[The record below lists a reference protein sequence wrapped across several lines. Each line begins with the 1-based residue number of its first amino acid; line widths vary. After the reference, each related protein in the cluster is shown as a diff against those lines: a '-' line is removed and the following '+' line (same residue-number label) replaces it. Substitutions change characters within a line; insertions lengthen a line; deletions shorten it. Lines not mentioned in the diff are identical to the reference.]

1 MISLETPAALL
12 LFFTV
17 PPLVYLLHFRRHR
30 GGSLLFSYRVWRK
43 NGFNPKITIGRLGF
57 LLTRFIFWI
66 GFIFLILA
74 AADPVTVKRERVYL
88 TRGIDIFIVL
98 DESPSML
105 AQDMGSIHRFDAAKQ
120 VIRQFVQGRAND
132 PIGLIGFSDE
142 AVLRVP
148 PTVDYDRL
156 LDSLDFLEIAGL
168 GDGTAIGMG
177 VSLAGYHLSSS
188 EAPGKVIILLTDG
201 ENNAGEVEP
210 ETASELARELGI
222 RIYTIGMGKEG
233 EAYMELKD
241 PDTGKIIKG
250 RYQGRFDERL
260 LRLMAD
266 ISGGRYYHAGSPST
280 LSAVFFQIDTIEK
293 TEKRT
298 RVIVKKVSH
307 FRRLLLTGLLLILA
321 DFVIRKAVLREV
333 H

>member
-12 LFFTV
+12 LFLTV
-17 PPLVYLLHFRRHR
+17 PPLVYLLHFRKNR
-30 GGSLLFSYRVWRK
+30 GGALLFSYRVWQK
-43 NGFNPKITIGRLGF
+43 SGFNPKLTIGRIGF
-57 LLTRFIFWI
+57 LLTRIVFWI
-66 GFIFLILA
+66 GFGFLVLA
-74 AADPVTVKRERVYL
+74 SAGPVTVKRENVYL
-88 TRGIDIFIVL
+88 NRGIDIFIVL

-105 AQDMGSIHRFDAAKQ
+105 AQDMGTLHRFDAAKQ
-120 VIRQFVQGRAND
+120 VIHQFVLGRAND

-148 PTVDYDRL
+148 PTIDYDRL
-156 LDSLDFLEIAGL
+156 LASLDSLEIVGL

-188 EAPGKVIILLTDG
+188 KAPGKVIILLTDG

-222 RIYTIGMGKEG
+222 RIYTIGIGKEG

-241 PDTGKIIKG
+241 PETGKIIKG
-250 RYQGRFDERL
+250 RYQGRFDELL

-280 LSAVFFQIDTIEK
+280 LSAVFFQIDTLEK
-293 TEKRT
+293 TEKRM
-298 RVIVKKVSH
+298 RVTVKKVAH
-307 FRRLLLTGLLLILA
+307 FRRFLLVGLILILA
-321 DFVIRKAVLREV
+321 DFIIRKAVLREV